1 MRARRIYRVALLAA
15 ATCLALAAPASAQ
28 VIRLAGS
35 VRDDAGRPIRGAVIV
50 AENPDQAPPR
60 VSTTSNDKGQFG
72 LIGIRRGL
80 WTITIDAPGFDAIQF
95 RRQVTATP
103 RQDPLDVRL
112 IKSAAPAALPL
123 EGVKASDVQQ
133 RIDRAEE
140 LAASGDLD
148 GAIALWREILV
159 KVPALTAVN
168 LRIGEL
174 YERKADPERAL
185 AAYRQL
191 LAVDPS
197 NEKARAAVER
207 LTRGGIIY
215 SGTVNR
221 DSQSGQSIGTV
232 NRDSHR

>member
-1 MRARRIYRVALLAA
+1 MKARRVHVIATTAA
-15 ATCLALAAPASAQ
+15 AIWLALATHASAQ

-72 LIGIRRGL
+72 LIGIRRGV
-80 WTITIDAPGFDAIQF
+80 WTITIEAPGYDVTRF
-95 RRQVTATP
+95 RRQVTATT
-103 RQDPLDVRL
+103 RQDPLDIRM

-123 EGVKASDVQQ
+123 DGMKASEIQQ

-140 LAASGDLD
+140 LAATGNLD
-148 GAIALWREILV
+148 ASIALWKEILA

-174 YERKADPERAL
+174 YERKADPEQAL

-207 LTRGGIIY
+207 LTKGGDHIF
-215 SGTVNR
+215 GDT
-221 DSQSGQSIGTV
+221 QE
-232 NRDSHR
+232 